1 MVQKN
6 YCEERILNNM
16 YWSDE
21 GYLLSKYNFDENSI
35 IVEIF
40 TLNHGKCSGIVYGGS
55 SKKQKRN
62 FQIGNK
68 IFVNWRSKSENKI
81 GYFNIEL
88 INPIASFFFDD
99 KKKSTTILSATS
111 ILKILLPERQINMN
125 IYNSFEKMLNDLKL
139 SNWIKSYIYWE
150 LLLIKELGFE
160 VNFFDKKESDNLINN
175 SVEIN
180 NKFFKVPKILLD
192 DNLNI
197 NHFKDVKEALIF
209 NKNLIVENFILP
221 NKLKFPLFRNI
232 LENYYS

>member
-1 MVQKN
+1 
-6 YCEERILNNM
+6 M

-21 GYLLSKYNFDENSI
+21 GYLLSKNNFDENSI

-40 TLNHGKCSGIVYGGS
+40 TLKHGKCIGIVYGGS
-55 SKKQKRN
+55 SRKQKKN

-68 IFVNWRSKSENKI
+68 IFVNWRSKNENKL
-81 GYFNIEL
+81 GYFSIEL
-88 INPIASFFFDD
+88 IDPIPSFFFDD

-111 ILKILLPERQINMN
+111 ILKILLPERQINTN
-125 IYNSFEKMLNDLKL
+125 IYNLFEKMLNDLKL
-139 SNWIKSYIYWE
+139 TNWIRSYIYWE
-150 LLLIKELGFE
+150 LSLIKELGFE
-160 VNFFDKKESDNLINN
+160 VNFFGKNKSNNLINN

-180 NKFFKVPKILLD
+180 NKFYKVPKMLMNN
-192 DNLNI
+192 NLN
-197 NHFKDVKEALIF
+197 NDHFNDVKEALIF